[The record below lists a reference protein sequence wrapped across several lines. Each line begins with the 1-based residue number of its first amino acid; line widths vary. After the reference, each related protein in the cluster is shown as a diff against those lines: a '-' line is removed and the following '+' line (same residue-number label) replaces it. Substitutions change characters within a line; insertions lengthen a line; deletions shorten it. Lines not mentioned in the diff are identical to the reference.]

1 MKLINFILFFFFSN
15 LGIFNMSQT
24 FAEEPCIIKN
34 ILLIPENLNC
44 SNNDLIFAYFSFD
57 SRYSNHEYIFNEVY
71 NVDIVA
77 NYLSLIRNFL
87 KNYCKVNNKVKI
99 KYIIN
104 FNKNGDEKYN
114 NRVIIS
120 CNYKYP

>member
-1 MKLINFILFFFFSN
+1 MKFLNFILIFFFSN
-15 LGIFNMSQT
+15 LSILNMSQT
-24 FAEEPCIIKN
+24 FAEAPCIIKN
-34 ILLIPENLNC
+34 ILLIPENLKC

-57 SRYSNHEYIFNEVY
+57 SRYSNHKYIFNEVY
-71 NVDIVA
+71 NVDIVD

-104 FNKNGDEKYN
+104 LNKNGDEKYN
-114 NRVIIS
+114 NKVIIS